1 MSASSL
7 HMSSSSHAR
16 GNSCNSSTTVV
27 GGIIVVGLGGGGG
40 GRGMHKANTDK
51 STMHQE
57 TSSAAVRSGRSPTFS
72 QHAPSGRSPSS
83 SSDEVVATRCRGWNP
98 HPGDVSRGS
107 HHEPSPYQECLSDE
121 KGKGKKGH
129 CCSCVEKTM
138 KGPDK
143 RIDAWYSVTY
153 TIKEVKWQPFMNH
166 TRDHAWQAK
175 NHERSATTSNW
186 CHPH

>member
-1 MSASSL
+1 LSRYYFWVASALVRSASRSALTLARAFSEIPTFSSHAMSASSL

-83 SSDEVVATRCRGWNP
+83 SSDEVAATRCRGWNP

-107 HHEPSPYQECLSDE
+107 HHEPSPYQECLSNE
-121 KGKGKKGH
+121 KGKGKKGI
-129 CCSCVEKTM
+129 VV
-138 KGPDK
+138 P
-143 RIDAWYSVTY
+143 AW
-153 TIKEVKWQPFMNH
+153 
-166 TRDHAWQAK
+166 R
-175 NHERSATTSNW
+175 RL
-186 CHPH
+186 